1 MPKIVKNSK
10 GIAKPKNILK
20 TIKRIFVYM
29 FNFKIQLFIVFIGII
44 SLISAHFFNNS
55 SLELH
60 LKAFFPN
67 NLWKSYITDGL
78 TTIG

>member
-29 FNFKIQLFIVFIGII
+29 FNFKI
-44 SLISAHFFNNS
+44 
-55 SLELH
+55 
-60 LKAFFPN
+60 
-67 NLWKSYITDGL
+67 W
-78 TTIG
+78 